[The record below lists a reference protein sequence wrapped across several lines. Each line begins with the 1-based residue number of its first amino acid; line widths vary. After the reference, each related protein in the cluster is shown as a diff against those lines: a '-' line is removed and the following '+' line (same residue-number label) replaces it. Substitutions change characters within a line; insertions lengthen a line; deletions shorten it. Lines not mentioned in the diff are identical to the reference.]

1 MESVALMLSV
11 LASGACTP
19 RLSRVLSIVRIVVRL
34 SRDGRV
40 VVVVVG
46 HDPCGEDLLGLLVAR
61 IEVHVVLVIVL
72 RRVVHQWGRVGIV
85 QVQEAV
91 ILKGLEGRNKKKVN
105 KLNIDKDDG
114 ERFTGLYLSRRFRAW
129 RIKGMSSYVLGII
142 YSTEETRNDRVTWI
156 YHRQ

>member
-11 LASGACTP
+11 LASGASTP

-34 SRDGRV
+34 SWDGRV

-91 ILKGLEGRNKKKVN
+91 ILKGLEGREYGKRDKKKVN

-129 RIKGMSSYVLGII
+129 RIIRGCPRMF
-142 YSTEETRNDRVTWI
+142 
-156 YHRQ
+156 

>member
-11 LASGACTP
+11 LASGARTS

-34 SRDGRV
+34 SWDGRV
-40 VVVVVG
+40 VVCVG

-91 ILKGLEGRNKKKVN
+91 ILKGLEGREYRKRNKKKVN

-142 YSTEETRNDRVTWI
+142 YSTEETRNDRVT
-156 YHRQ
+156 

>member
-91 ILKGLEGRNKKKVN
+91 ILKGLEGREYRKRDKKKVN

-142 YSTEETRNDRVTWI
+142 YSTEETRNDRVT
-156 YHRQ
+156 

>member
-1 MESVALMLSV
+1 MESVALMTV
-11 LASGACTP
+11 LASGATP

-34 SRDGRV
+34 SWDGR

-91 ILKGLEGRNKKKVN
+91 ILKGLEGRKYRKRDKKKVN

-114 ERFTGLYLSRRFRAW
+114 ERFTGLLVEK
-129 RIKGMSSYVLGII
+129 IQGM
-142 YSTEETRNDRVTWI
+142 ED
-156 YHRQ
+156 

>member
-11 LASGACTP
+11 LAPGATP

-91 ILKGLEGRNKKKVN
+91 ILKGLERREYRKRDKKKVN

-114 ERFTGLYLSRRFRAW
+114 ERFTGLQSCREDSGHGGLRGCPRMFWALFIQQKRQET
-129 RIKGMSSYVLGII
+129 
-142 YSTEETRNDRVTWI
+142 TE
-156 YHRQ
+156 

>member
-34 SRDGRV
+34 SWDGRV
-40 VVVVVG
+40 VVAVG

-91 ILKGLEGRNKKKVN
+91 ILKGLERRKYRKRNKKKVN

-114 ERFTGLYLSRRFRAW
+114 ERFTGLLVEKIQGMEDY
-129 RIKGMSSYVLGII
+129 KGMSSDVLGII
-142 YSTEETRNDRVTWI
+142 YSTEETRNDRVT
-156 YHRQ
+156 